1 MNGLSS
7 KEEYTALQGAS
18 ASCRALF
25 LHSKGNRYQ
34 ILLYR
39 SSFAMH
45 DMPEDDGLLGRRPFI
60 IAGLPMYNEE
70 ETIGTVV
77 TRALR
82 HVDAVICIDD
92 GSSDSSAR
100 IAEAC
105 GAIVVRHRVN
115 RGYGGALKTMFVK
128 ASEMDVDAL
137 VMLDSDGQ
145 HQTEDIPRLLAP
157 ILSGQADFAI
167 GSRFVEG
174 GGGTDMPAYRRLG
187 IKVITAASNL
197 SSDLDIKDTQSGFRA
212 FSRKALDRLRFDAE
226 GMELSLEMLE
236 DAHDKQLVI
245 TEVPTIIRYDVPK
258 GSNFTAVSHGF
269 TVMTW
274 ALLSLSQKKPLLVL
288 GIPGFG
294 LLAAGAAMGMR
305 TAQGFTTQID
315 TVIGDG
321 MSAIWIGVLGLSL
334 MATGLV
340 LQSARGLLR
349 HLLVREFGLD

>member
-1 MNGLSS
+1 MTPRDSPSS
-7 KEEYTALQGAS
+7 EGKPY
-18 ASCRALF
+18 
-25 LHSKGNRYQ
+25 
-34 ILLYR
+34 IV
-39 SSFAMH
+39 
-45 DMPEDDGLLGRRPFI
+45 
-60 IAGLPMYNEE
+60 AGMPMYNEE

-82 HVDAVICIDD
+82 HVDEVICIDD

-105 GAIVVRHRVN
+105 GAKVIRHRMN
-115 RGYGGALKTMFVK
+115 RGYGGALKTLFMHAAK
-128 ASEMDVDAL
+128 MDVDAL
-137 VMLDSDGQ
+137 VLFDSDGQ
-145 HQTEDIPRLLAP
+145 HETNDIPHMLAP
-157 ILSGQADFAI
+157 ILSGEADFTI
-167 GSRFVEG
+167 GSRFVDG

-197 SSDLDIKDTQSGFRA
+197 TSDLGIKDTQSGFRA
-212 FSRKALDRLRFDAE
+212 FSRTALERLRFDAE

-236 DAHDKQLVI
+236 DAHDKQLTVL
-245 TEVPTIIRYDVPK
+245 EVPTIIRYDVPK

-305 TAQGFTTQID
+305 TAQGFTMQVDNI
-315 TVIGDG
+315 IGSG
-321 MSAIWIGVLGLSL
+321 ISAVWIGLLGLSL

-340 LQSARGLLR
+340 LQSAQRFLKL
-349 HLLVREFGLD
+349 LLVREFGLD